1 VVILATSS
9 VFCHSTC
16 SVSLYVYTPELYP
29 TRMRGFACG
38 TAATMRNIG
47 ASLSPTLV
55 GLVLGTYGISS
66 VFLMLG
72 LVPFIAA
79 TTVAL
84 FGIETK
90 GRVLEEIS
98 P

>member
-1 VVILATSS
+1 MVLATAA
-9 VFCHSTC
+9 VLCLSTC

-29 TRMRGFACG
+29 TRMRALGCG
-38 TAATMRNIG
+38 GGATVRNIAG
-47 ASLSPTLV
+47 TLGPTLV
-55 GLVLGTYGISS
+55 GVVLAAHGVSS

-72 LVPFIAA
+72 VVPLVASVV
-79 TTVAL
+79 VAL
-84 FGIETK
+84 FGVETK